1 MKLAAI
7 SGRGKR
13 KDFYDL
19 YYLLRDYSLED
30 LISFNK
36 KKFPDSNEMI
46 IIKSLGYFDDADLD
60 QQPILM
66 EQVSW
71 STVKKT
77 ISGHLQNYIRKK

>member
-1 MKLAAI
+1 
-7 SGRGKR
+7 
-13 KDFYDL
+13 
-19 YYLLRDYSLED
+19 
-30 LISFNK
+30 
-36 KKFPDSNEMI
+36 MI